1 MFFSSRLVAVAL
13 LCIAPLTSLAAPIH
27 DPLEIELGL
36 VERGITSSSLAASPP
51 TAQEMINGGF
61 IDTPRTD
68 KAFFWSGPNPQPAGL
83 QRLRVVATNFAE
95 ANDLDYVGSAL
106 TDKGRAV
113 VNLIKNPKITSAF
126 IEKFWD
132 NASEAFAELT
142 TGKVTVM
149 LEGDPATGPPPP
161 PGLVFARIEAPVLE
175 QRLAAGLVSS
185 VVRVGRD
192 VGTTKKEVPL
202 PLPL

>member
-1 MFFSSRLVAVAL
+1 MRFTSPLTLIAL
-13 LCIAPLTSLAAPIH
+13 LCLALPSFAAPVPTLDIDAADLAA
-27 DPLEIELGL
+27 
-36 VERGITSSSLAASPP
+36 RGITGSKVAARPP
-51 TAQEMINGGF
+51 TAQQMINGGM

-83 QRLRVVATNFAE
+83 RRLRVVATDFAE
-95 ANDLDYVGSAL
+95 KNDFDYVGSML
-106 TDKGRAV
+106 TAKGNAV
-113 VNLIKNPKITSAF
+113 INLIKNPGITAEF
-126 IEKFWD
+126 QEEFWD

-161 PGLVFARIEAPVLE
+161 ANLVFAKVEAPVLE
-175 QRLAAGLVSS
+175 QRKAAGLVSD

-192 VGTTKKEVPL
+192 FATTKKSVSLKL
-202 PLPL
+202 PL